1 MVVLRDE
8 KRIANLAKL
17 GRALSLAGLAAL
29 GIGLVLIFLPET
41 NVFLYQMIALV
52 VGWALA
58 QVGLYFSHRYL
69 RRPRMDMVI
78 DKAVSKFGKKDGR
91 LYHYLLPAPHVL
103 LTPGGV
109 VVMNAKYQTGRIS
122 ADGDKWTQAGLGMRR
137 FFGQENLGNPTREVE
152 EMVRKMAADV
162 AQNAP
167 AAAGVPI
174 LPLIVFTTDSKDSL
188 ETKGSRIP
196 AMHHSK
202 VEGHLKQRKELQ
214 TPMSAEAYA
223 ALRAAFDARAGNLLA
238 ESVDADTE

>member
-1 MVVLRDE
+1 MVILRDE
-8 KRIANLAKL
+8 KRIARLAAI

-29 GIGLVLIFLPET
+29 GIGLILIFMPDT

-52 VGWALA
+52 IGWSLA

-69 RRPRMDMVI
+69 RQPRMDLTL
-78 DKAVSKFGKKDGR
+78 DKAVGKIGRKDGR
-91 LYHYLLPAPHVL
+91 FYHYLLPAPHVL
-103 LTPGGV
+103 LLSGAV

-122 ADGDKWTQAGLGMRR
+122 VNGDKWTQAGLGMRR
-137 FFGQENLGNPTREVE
+137 FFGQENLGNPTREAE
-152 EMVRKMAADV
+152 DMVRKMQEYIGRNVPAAADV
-162 AQNAP
+162 P
-167 AAAGVPI
+167 V

-188 ETKGSRIP
+188 ETKESRIP

-223 ALRAAFDARAGNLLA
+223 ALRAAFDAEAPEMDAQVAAA
-238 ESVDADTE
+238 E